1 MRNKKYCVILSV
13 IAVIESVL
21 LISFP
26 FFTSRLVDNAID
38 AIDTKKYLK
47 MYYAAGF
54 VLGVSILLV
63 IFRLISNAL
72 YYRFYVKQEK
82 SMRTKLFSSLIEK
95 KYKEISLYHQA
106 EIDQLF
112 TADIRHIIRK
122 DLDTIPTFFRQVSR
136 LILAVVYL
144 LILDWKF
151 LIVVSILGIIGFIS
165 AKLYSKIM
173 KPRHKL
179 CLETDGKASSFTIE
193 AFEQIKLI
201 ESYEAEEY
209 SKIFYDKLNEES
221 ANAKKRRNKVLFIAT
236 SGLYGFSTIIYALA
250 LCYGAYQI
258 SHEYLTYGA
267 MIALVQLLS
276 NIQNPLISFSPI
288 LNEINL
294 AKSCEERINKA
305 LMLPEISASTDIKD
319 FEKISFNDV
328 SFSYSSDKEII
339 NNLSFEI
346 NKGDIV
352 LLKGPSGIGKT
363 TLFMLMLGFLSPNS
377 GSIVVNDKYD
387 ISECK
392 SLFSYVPQENILF
405 SGTIKDNIYILTGK
419 DSTDAIEALKLANI
433 YDELLELQGLD
444 TVLKSRGAGLSIG
457 QIQRIL
463 IAIAILRDAPILLLD
478 EFSSALD
485 KENEEIIIN
494 NLRKIGKTILY
505 ITHRDAIFEKSKTLL
520 LEKNKDNI

>member
-1 MRNKKYCVILSV
+1 MRNKKYCVILSI
-13 IAVIESVL
+13 IAVIESIL

-38 AIDTKKYLK
+38 AIDTSKYK
-47 MYYAAGF
+47 EMYYAAGF
-54 VLGVSILLV
+54 VLGVSALLV
-63 IFRLISNAL
+63 LFRIISNAL
-72 YYRFYVKQEK
+72 YYYFYVKQEK
-82 SMRTKLFSSLIEK
+82 AMRSKLFSSLIEK
-95 KYKEISLYHQA
+95 KYKDISSYHQA

-112 TADIRHIIRK
+112 TADIRHIIKK
-122 DLDTIPTFFRQVSR
+122 DLDTIPTFFRQASR

-151 LIVVSILGIIGFIS
+151 LIVVSILGVFGFIS
-165 AKLYSKIM
+165 AKLYSKLM
-173 KPRHKL
+173 KPRHKT
-179 CLETDGKASSFTIE
+179 CLEADGKVSSFTIE

-201 ESYEAEEY
+201 ESYEAEGY
-209 SKIFYDKLNEES
+209 SKNFYNNLNEIS
-221 ANAKKRRNKVLFIAT
+221 ANAKKRRNRVLFFAS
-236 SGLYGFSTIIYALA
+236 SGLYGFSTIVYALA

-258 SHEYLTYGA
+258 SHKYLTYGA

-276 NIQNPLISFSPI
+276 NIQNPLISFSPL

-294 AKSCEERINKA
+294 AKSCEDRIGNA
-305 LMLPEISASTDIKD
+305 LKLPDVSEAIDIND
-319 FEKISFNDV
+319 FSKISFNDV

-339 NNLSFEI
+339 SNLTFEI
-346 NKGDIV
+346 NKGDII

-377 GSIVVNDKYD
+377 GSILVDSKYE
-387 ISECK
+387 ISKCK

-405 SGTIKDNIYILTGK
+405 SGTIKDNIYILTGRNA
-419 DSTDAIEALKLANI
+419 SDAIEALRLANV

-444 TVLKSRGAGLSIG
+444 TVLKSRGSGLSIG

-485 KENEEIIIN
+485 KANEEIIIS

-505 ITHRDAIFEKSKTLL
+505 ITHRDAVFDGSKTIL
-520 LEKNKDNI
+520 LEKSADNV

>member
-1 MRNKKYCVILSV
+1 MRNKKYCVILSI
-13 IAVIESVL
+13 IAVIESIL

-26 FFTSRLVDNAID
+26 FFTSKLVDNAID
-38 AIDTKKYLK
+38 AIDTNKYK
-47 MYYAAGF
+47 EMYYAAFF
-54 VLGVSILLV
+54 VLGVTGLLV
-63 IFRLISNAL
+63 IFRIISNAL
-72 YYRFYVKQEK
+72 YYHFYVKEEK
-82 SMRTKLFSSLIEK
+82 NMRSILFSSLIEK
-95 KYKEISLYHQA
+95 KYKDISSYHQA

-112 TADIRHIIRK
+112 TADIRHIIKK
-122 DLDTIPTFFRQVSR
+122 DLDTIPTFFRQASR

-151 LIVVSILGIIGFIS
+151 LIAVLILGIFGFVS
-165 AKLYSKIM
+165 AKIYSKVM
-173 KPRHKL
+173 KSRHKA
-179 CLETDGKASSFTIE
+179 CLESDGKASSFTIE

-201 ESYEAEEY
+201 ESYEAEGY
-209 SKIFYDKLNEES
+209 SKKFYDDLNNRAAE
-221 ANAKKRRNKVLFIAT
+221 AKKRRNRILFIAS
-236 SGLYGFSTIIYALA
+236 SGLYGFSTLVYSLA

-276 NIQNPLISFSPI
+276 NIQNPLISFSPL

-294 AKSCEERINKA
+294 AKSCEERINNVLK
-305 LMLPEISASTDIKD
+305 LPNVSNSIDIKD
-319 FEKISFNDV
+319 FNKISFNDV

-339 NNLSFEI
+339 SNLTFEI

-363 TLFMLMLGFLSPNS
+363 TLFMLMLGFISPNS
-377 GSIVVNDKYD
+377 GNILVDSKYE

-405 SGTIKDNIYILTGK
+405 SGTIRDNIYILTGRNA
-419 DSTDAIEALKLANI
+419 DDAISALKLANV
-433 YDELLELQGLD
+433 YDELLELDGLD
-444 TVLKSRGAGLSIG
+444 TILKSRGSGLSIG

-485 KENEEIIIN
+485 KANEEIIIN

-505 ITHRDAIFEKSKTLL
+505 ITHRDAVFESSKTIL
-520 LEKNKDNI
+520 LEKSIDNV